1 MAMKRGGKMD
11 TEQTYN
17 CDNFDSPLCPNRKEE
32 LMRGFIRDT
41 GVSRGT
47 LDFSKAEEVNKTF
60 CNTCDSFK
68 KD

>member
-1 MAMKRGGKMD
+1 MD
-11 TEQTYN
+11 KEQTYN
-17 CDNFDSPLCPNRKEE
+17 CDNFDNPLCPNREKE
-32 LMRGFIRDT
+32 LMKAFIRDT
-41 GVSRGT
+41 SRARRV